1 MAEFVYLSLDDV
13 LSYYNE
19 TIEQS
24 GGGMSGIREREE
36 IEKILFFCPKRCILS
51 FIGRETDIY
60 GICILHW
67 SLFCRWK

>member
-36 IEKILFFCPKRCILS
+36 IEKILFLS
-51 FIGRETDIY
+51 KTMYI
-60 GICILHW
+60 ILHW
-67 SLFCRWK
+67 KRN

>member
-1 MAEFVYLSLDDV
+1 MMKTACSGTSKKIRNMAEFVYLSLDDV

-36 IEKILFFCPKRCILS
+36 
-51 FIGRETDIY
+51 
-60 GICILHW
+60 
-67 SLFCRWK
+67 